1 MSSGTGIIGGL
12 HRKCKGSDMNRLPR
26 ARQVNVLNLLL
37 EGCSIRSTARL
48 TGVHKTTIASL
59 LVDVGGHCQALLDH
73 HLRNLTC
80 PIIEADEIWTF
91 VQKKQ
96 HRLTV
101 AERADQAIGDQ
112 YAFVGFDPTSKL
124 VVAHVI
130 GKRDAETTTLFMEQ
144 LRSRVP
150 GRIQFFTDGF
160 PEYGRTIDGLY
171 GTAIDYAQVIK
182 PIPSTD
188 PGEPG
193 SLHIVTRVGHPNPR
207 HIGTSYVER
216 NNLTMRQHIRRFTRK
231 SLGFSKTLR
240 NLRAALALFF
250 AYYNFCRVHGALR
263 MTPAMALG
271 ITDTIWE
278 TSELLT

>member
-1 MSSGTGIIGGL
+1 MGIIGVL
-12 HRKCKGSDMNRLPR
+12 HRKCKGSDMNRLSR
-26 ARQVNVLNLLL
+26 SRQVAVLNLLL
-37 EGCSIRSTARL
+37 EGCSIRATARL

-59 LVDVGGHCQALLDH
+59 LVDVGAHCQVLLDRE
-73 HLRNLTC
+73 LRNLPC
-80 PIIEADEIWTF
+80 PVIEADEIWTF
-91 VQKKQ
+91 VRKKQ
-96 HRLTV
+96 RRLTA
-101 AERADQAIGDQ
+101 AEQLDLTIGDQ
-112 YAFVGFDPTSKL
+112 YAFVGFDPRSKV

-144 LRSRVP
+144 LQARVP
-150 GRIQFFTDGF
+150 GRFQFFTDGF

-182 PIPSTD
+182 PIPPAA

-193 SLHIVTRVGHPNPR
+193 SLHIVTRVGQPDPR
-207 HIGTSYVER
+207 RIGTSYVER

-240 NLRAALALFF
+240 NLRAAVALFF
-250 AYYNFCRVHGALR
+250 AYYNFCRVHGAIR

-271 ITDTIWE
+271 ITETIWE
-278 TSELLT
+278 LEALMPN